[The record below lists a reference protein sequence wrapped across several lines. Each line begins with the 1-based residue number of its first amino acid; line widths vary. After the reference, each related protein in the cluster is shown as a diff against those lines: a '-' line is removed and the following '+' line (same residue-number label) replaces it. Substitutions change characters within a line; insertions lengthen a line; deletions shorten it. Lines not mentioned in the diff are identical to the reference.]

1 MLIKNGAM
9 QIELKEDI
17 GRLEQEIQELLKLR
31 NIILKATNMQVLEGK
46 TQLIGRKTE
55 EIEIRSRKEHTMHMA
70 EISKEIIEKIY
81 DKTADS
87 TIKDKKIFIL
97 NKLIEKLYA
106 EIIVLGHDI
115 GHTPYGHLGERVLNE
130 LIQEMKLDKETIQRL
145 VNKRRRIFGEEY
157 ENNQGHTEEFCG
169 PISFEHNENSAEII
183 YNIIE
188 NSGIDTKKINRN
200 KIIQG
205 ILAHSVS
212 RVRKN
217 PRDLASQVVRQV
229 DKIEYINYDWNEL
242 KNYIN
247 IIGVGEELKKYLE
260 KEPEARIEELVQKLV
275 EEAIQKGQIDDDM
288 KALKQNKKIKKIYTQ
303 IALFTDEDGK
313 EGLLTGENAER
324 IKLKLSRVFN
334 YYKEHPEKIPDI
346 SYYTTTPLNK
356 ENESKRVATKKS
368 SSTEQLK
375 KLITYITNMDDQK
388 IEKTYL
394 RLVKDRIIKGIE
406 YGTTPITQEEIEM
419 LKQRQLK
426 NKIKQLRNKDEQ
438 DGYNIRSESEY
449 LEIFKEQIRELK
461 EIHLTEKGRKR
472 IIDNRKKDIEE
483 NKKVTNLED
492 LVRESEKNMQESKIA
507 QKIKEN
513 WGTQK
518 FETER

>member
-188 NSGIDTKKINRN
+188 NSGIDTKKN
-200 KIIQG
+200 K
-205 ILAHSVS
+205 
-212 RVRKN
+212 
-217 PRDLASQVVRQV
+217 
-229 DKIEYINYDWNEL
+229 
-242 KNYIN
+242 
-247 IIGVGEELKKYLE
+247 
-260 KEPEARIEELVQKLV
+260 QK
-275 EEAIQKGQIDDDM
+275 
-288 KALKQNKKIKKIYTQ
+288 
-303 IALFTDEDGK
+303 
-313 EGLLTGENAER
+313 
-324 IKLKLSRVFN
+324 
-334 YYKEHPEKIPDI
+334 
-346 SYYTTTPLNK
+346 
-356 ENESKRVATKKS
+356 
-368 SSTEQLK
+368 
-375 KLITYITNMDDQK
+375 
-388 IEKTYL
+388 
-394 RLVKDRIIKGIE
+394 
-406 YGTTPITQEEIEM
+406 
-419 LKQRQLK
+419 
-426 NKIKQLRNKDEQ
+426 
-438 DGYNIRSESEY
+438 
-449 LEIFKEQIRELK
+449 
-461 EIHLTEKGRKR
+461 
-472 IIDNRKKDIEE
+472 
-483 NKKVTNLED
+483 
-492 LVRESEKNMQESKIA
+492 
-507 QKIKEN
+507 
-513 WGTQK
+513 
-518 FETER
+518 